1 MNRETFDL
9 YTDYLLSSIFRRTAT
24 GLSDLLDGEISHDR
38 VTRFLSREDYGSKEL
53 WHYVKP
59 FVRQAESDNGVLII
73 DDTIEEKPYT
83 DESDAV
89 SWCFDHTQQR
99 SVKGVNI
106 LTAMVRYEE
115 ASFPVIYDIVKK
127 TETYLDEKT
136 GKEKR
141 KSERTKNEMFREMVC
156 QCRKNCLKF
165 KYVLGDSWFASKE
178 NMEAVLQHKK
188 HFVFALKA
196 NRTVALTEEAKR
208 RGEFSSIGS
217 LKLEKDQAVRVYLK
231 GLAVPVLLVKQ
242 VFTNKDGSTGE
253 LFLVC
258 SDLSLEGPQ
267 IIEIYQ
273 KRWKIEEFHK
283 SIKSNVGLE
292 KSPTKKVRTQCNHIF
307 ACICAYIKLESLC
320 LKRHL
325 NHFEL
330 KYKLI
335 VKANQSAWDEF
346 QNMKTLPTWCVR

>member
-1 MNRETFDL
+1 MNRELFDL
-9 YTDYLLSSIFRRTAT
+9 YTDYVLSSIFRRTAT
-24 GLSDLLDGEISHDR
+24 GLSDLLDGAISHDK

-53 WHYVKP
+53 WHHVKP
-59 FVRQAESDNGVLII
+59 FVRQAESEDGVLIF

-83 DESDAV
+83 DESEAV
-89 SWCFDHTQQR
+89 CWCYDHTQQR
-99 SVKGVNI
+99 NVKGINI
-106 LTAMVRYEE
+106 LTALVRYEE
-115 ASFPVIYDIVKK
+115 ASFPVTYDIVKK

-141 KSERTKNEMFREMVC
+141 KSKQTKNEMFREMLC
-156 QCRKNCLKF
+156 RCRKNHLKF
-165 KYVLGDSWFASKE
+165 KYVLADSWFASKE
-178 NMEAVLQHKK
+178 NMEAVLQHEK
-188 HFVFALKA
+188 HFVFAIKA
-196 NRTVALTEEAKR
+196 NRMVALTEEAKQ
-208 RGEFSSIGS
+208 RGEFTAIRS

-231 GLAVPVLLVKQ
+231 GLEVPVLLVKQ

-267 IIEIYQ
+267 MIEIYQ

-292 KSPTKKVRTQCNHIF
+292 KSPTKTVRTQCNHIF
-307 ACICAYIKLESLC
+307 ACICAYVKLESLS

-325 NHFEL
+325 NHFAL
-330 KYKLI
+330 KYKLV
-335 VKANQSAWDEF
+335 VKANQSAWLEF
-346 QNMKTLPTWCVR
+346 QIMKTATT